1 MVQTCV
7 LGTSSRDL
15 PALAAGGELGTLLT
29 VMQNAESKETSML
42 LQLAA
47 LALVRRSTPT
57 LLRYNNTL
65 PEPCPAETRQYAPVA
80 AISLLNQLLD
90 DLTTNGLR
98 LIERWL
104 SLCAH
109 HGRLL
114 PDYLLPVVLDKLK
127 NKKAPVT
134 LIDLCG
140 GNRLKFLIEANED
153 WKLFDMMAQ
162 RSESTLVEKIDSGA
176 KDERLA
182 SFLQLRHL
190 DPVLAVASISANFS
204 KESVD
209 MRVNFLKRM
218 EPTANEDMAFL
229 EQLIKNDKSKEVRVL
244 ASEMLSLLSGSSV
257 IDKLHRHIKTV
268 LTVQKGMLQ
277 INLNDQTFEQHSK
290 ELEDLELYHGTV
302 NHAPDSGK
310 KSDYLRKLIGSINP
324 DYWQEA
330 LSLKPQELIALFE
343 KDELWSQSL
352 LDGLMEAVSFF
363 GARGKCKT
371 LAEWQQAIVATMGE
385 KLTDSQVGLKLYQS
399 LPPALL
405 ERILL
410 EKLPKWSQEGATVAP
425 KLDFWYQ
432 LDKVQFD
439 WSEAFTQ
446 KVIDFIV
453 KEAKE
458 KVPALDYTFRASV
471 SNFAMDM
478 HISAVKRIDEI
489 ANIRRESEQTDFFT
503 RPLNQLVD
511 ILSLRRDIEAA
522 FTE

>member
-1 MVQTCV
+1 M

-15 PALAAGGELGTLLT
+15 PGNTPGGELGELISA
-29 VMQNAESKETSML
+29 MQMEESKETRML

-47 LALVRRSTPT
+47 ISLLKRSTPG
-57 LLRYNNTL
+57 LLRFNQSL
-65 PEPCPAETRQYAPVA
+65 PEPCPAENRKYAPVA

-90 DLTTNGLR
+90 DLSNNGLR

-109 HGRLL
+109 HGRLI

-140 GNRLKFLIEANED
+140 GNRLKFLIDANED
-153 WKLFDMMAQ
+153 WKVFDMMAHK
-162 RSESTLVEKIDSGA
+162 SESTLVEKIDSGT
-176 KDERLA
+176 KEERLA
-182 SFLQLRHL
+182 SFLQLRHIE
-190 DPVLAVASISANFS
+190 PMRAIASIAPNFS

-218 EPTANEDMAFL
+218 EPPQTSDMTFL
-229 EQLIKNDKSKEVRVL
+229 EQLINTDKSREVRVL
-244 ASEMLSLLSGSSV
+244 ASEMLTLLPGSSV
-257 IDKLHRHIKTV
+257 IETLHSQLTEVMTV
-268 LTVQKGMLQ
+268 SKGQLK
-277 INLNDQTFEQHSK
+277 INLSDESIEARDK
-290 ELEDLELYHGTV
+290 AIEDLELYLDTSTQTQT
-302 NHAPDSGK
+302 PGK
-310 KSDYLRKLIGSINP
+310 KSDYLRKLLGSINP
-324 DYWQEA
+324 DH
-330 LSLKPQELIALFE
+330 LSAAYDSDPQELLKLFE
-343 KDELWSQSL
+343 QEELWSQPL
-352 LDGLMEAVSFF
+352 LDGLLEAVRFF
-363 GARGKCKT
+363 GNRGKCKT
-371 LAEWQQAIVATMGE
+371 VTEWQTQIVARMGE
-385 KLTDSQVGLKLYQS
+385 KLTDSQAGLKLFQS
-399 LPPALL
+399 LPPSLL
-405 ERILL
+405 ETILL
-410 EKLPKWSQEGATVAP
+410 DKLPKWSQEGATVAP

-446 KVIDFIV
+446 KVIEFIV

-471 SNFAMDM
+471 NNFALDM
-478 HISAVKRIDEI
+478 HISAVNRIDEI
-489 ANIRRESEQTDFFT
+489 ASIRRDSEQTDFFA